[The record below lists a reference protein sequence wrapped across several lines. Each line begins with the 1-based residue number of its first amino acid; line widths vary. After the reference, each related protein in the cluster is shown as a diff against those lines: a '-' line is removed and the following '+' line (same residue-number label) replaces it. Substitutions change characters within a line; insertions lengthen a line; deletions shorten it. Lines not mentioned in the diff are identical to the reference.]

1 MKVMCSEDQEAQAG
15 FSFNVEPSATQDDRQ
30 ATTTW
35 HVINSLIVGTRQC
48 MGQCSSQCFWA
59 YATSSLRPIARDGTI
74 ECKGAEADMKLCSYI
89 CFDAKP
95 CIALS

>member
-1 MKVMCSEDQEAQAG
+1 MCSEDQEAQAG

-30 ATTTW
+30 ATPTW
-35 HVINSLIVGTRQC
+35 HVINSLS
-48 MGQCSSQCFWA
+48 QCSSQCFWA